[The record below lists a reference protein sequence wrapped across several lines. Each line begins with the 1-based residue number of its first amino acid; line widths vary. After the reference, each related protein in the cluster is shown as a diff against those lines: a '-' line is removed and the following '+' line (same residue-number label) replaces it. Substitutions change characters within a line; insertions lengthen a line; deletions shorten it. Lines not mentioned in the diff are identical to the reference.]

1 MYFLLKR
8 LFSLVLN
15 VMDAFFMCRMSLFFL
30 VIICTYNIVIV
41 LFIFHR
47 VLETVCLIFA
57 LEVYFTVTLF
67 YLNKDSFGEH

>member
-8 LFSLVLN
+8 LFSLVRN
-15 VMDAFFMCRMSLFFL
+15 VQDEPVFL
-30 VIICTYNIVIV
+30 VIICTYNIVLV

-67 YLNKDSFGEH
+67 YLN